1 MAAFSFF
8 LQLRSN
14 LTCGN
19 SPNSVCRG
27 VHGVLLELLSCK
39 SNLHTA
45 VEVTGGNQ
53 LFHVVVDN
61 DTVATKIV
69 EVLTRDKMG
78 RATFL
83 PLNRIKPSDVNYPDH
98 GTDAVP
104 MLKLLKF
111 NSKFAPAMK
120 QVSGLIMAG
129 TKQHVLSAACGQLP
143 SASGAACLCNL
154 LGVQKLDQ
162 KLLQVCCDSILADCV
177 AVMTMHL
184 AGDLLS
190 KHVV

>member
-1 MAAFSFF
+1 MAVNGTAEHSCISLYSIVLQVGPNHCWCWCTAVCVSLCLQCVDVKVTRIATSSLV
-8 LQLRSN
+8 LQLQSN
-14 LTCGN
+14 LTCHN
-19 SPNSVCRG
+19 SYNSVCRG

-53 LFHVVVDN
+53 LFHIVVDN

-83 PLNRIKPSDVNYPDH
+83 PLNRINPSDVNYPEHH
-98 GTDAVP
+98 GSDAVP

-111 NSKFAPAMK
+111 SSKFAPAMK
-120 QVSGLIMAG
+120 QVSGLIN
-129 TKQHVLSAACGQLP
+129 CPQLP
-143 SASGAACLCNL
+143 PTALRVL
-154 LGVQKLDQ
+154 
-162 KLLQVCCDSILADCV
+162 
-177 AVMTMHL
+177 
-184 AGDLLS
+184 
-190 KHVV
+190 

>member
-1 MAAFSFF
+1 
-8 LQLRSN
+8 
-14 LTCGN
+14 
-19 SPNSVCRG
+19 
-27 VHGVLLELLSCK
+27 VLLELLSCK

-83 PLNRIKPSDVNYPDH
+83 PLNRINPSDVNYPDH
-98 GTDAVP
+98 GSDAVP

-111 NSKFAPAMK
+111 SSKFAPAMK
-120 QVSGLIMAG
+120 QVRSLIMSGLR
-129 TKQHVLSAACGQLP
+129 QRVVSCLSPTAFR
-143 SASGAACLCNL
+143 L
-154 LGVQKLDQ
+154 L
-162 KLLQVCCDSILADCV
+162 
-177 AVMTMHL
+177 
-184 AGDLLS
+184 
-190 KHVV
+190 

>member
-1 MAAFSFF
+1 MAVCVSLCLHSLDVKVSQHGHVSIL
-8 LQLRSN
+8 LQLQYN
-14 LTCGN
+14 LACDN
-19 SPNSVCRG
+19 SHNSVCRG

-83 PLNRIKPSDVNYPDH
+83 PLNRINPSDVNYPEHH
-98 GTDAVP
+98 GSDAVP

-111 NSKFAPAMK
+111 SAKFAPAMK
-120 QVSGLIMAG
+120 QVSGLDHMSGAR
-129 TKQHVLSAACGQLP
+129 QHALSAALP
-143 SASGAACLCNL
+143 NCPQESCEP
-154 LGVQKLDQ
+154 
-162 KLLQVCCDSILADCV
+162 
-177 AVMTMHL
+177 AV
-184 AGDLLS
+184 
-190 KHVV
+190 HV